1 MRFKWSSK
9 AEIMWNLMK
18 VFISLILLIF
28 IGRCNKEELRLIDQ
42 HGIVVEG
49 TVIHRGKAKLGR
61 GHTTRIEYSITYE
74 YEYQGRRHRDALA
87 TNSSLFYEMAI
98 VGMKYQVKVIEGN
111 KKYKSHI
118 YIECPI
124 ELAYLSIPDERER
137 ILKECGPGFEQIP
150 TARDY
155 YQIAHLIPEEY
166 YNIIVQNEQNE
177 IVYDVK
183 KDSILIGGF

>member
-1 MRFKWSSK
+1 MSNKWSSK
-9 AEIMWNLMK
+9 AELKWSL
-18 VFISLILLIF
+18 VTAFICIILLLF
-28 IGRCNKEELRLIDQ
+28 IGRRNREELRLIDQ
-42 HGIVVEG
+42 QGIVVEG
-49 TVIHRGKAKLGR
+49 TVIHRGKAKMGR
-61 GHTTRIEYSITYE
+61 GHTTRIEYRITYE

-177 IVYDVK
+177 IIK
-183 KDSILIGGF
+183 ILENKAK

>member
-42 HGIVVEG
+42 QGIAVEG
-49 TVIHRGKAKLGR
+49 TVIHRGKARIGR
-61 GHTTRIEYSITYE
+61 GHTTRMEYSITYE
-74 YEYQGRRHRDALA
+74 YEYQGQRHRDALA

-118 YIECPI
+118 P
-124 ELAYLSIPDERER
+124 S
-137 ILKECGPGFEQIP
+137 
-150 TARDY
+150 
-155 YQIAHLIPEEY
+155 
-166 YNIIVQNEQNE
+166 
-177 IVYDVK
+177 
-183 KDSILIGGF
+183 

>member
-1 MRFKWSSK
+1 
-9 AEIMWNLMK
+9 MK

-42 HGIVVEG
+42 QGIAVEG
-49 TVIHRGKAKLGR
+49 TVIHRGKARIGR
-61 GHTTRIEYSITYE
+61 GHTTRMEYSITYE
-74 YEYQGRRHRDALA
+74 YEYQGQRHRDSFK

-98 VGMKYQVKVIEGN
+98 VGMKYQVKVIE
-111 KKYKSHI
+111 KPEARRKYISKI
-118 YIECPI
+118 YIESPI

-137 ILKECGPGFEQIP
+137 ILKEDRPGLEQIP

-166 YNIIVQNEQNE
+166 YNAIVQNEQNE
-177 IVYDVK
+177 LIK
-183 KDSILIGGF
+183 ILSNKAE